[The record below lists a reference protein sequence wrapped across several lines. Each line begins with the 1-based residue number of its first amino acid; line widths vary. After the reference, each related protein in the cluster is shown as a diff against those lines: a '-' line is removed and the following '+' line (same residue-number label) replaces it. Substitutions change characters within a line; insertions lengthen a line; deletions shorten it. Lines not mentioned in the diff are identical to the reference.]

1 MNDAPWCSTPAI
13 TDSYTTSRRSSAFRL
28 RGGRTLTWWTSGV
41 ESDLTSGLS
50 GRASKSTQSRLTD
63 LVARENGPR
72 DDNLWHP
79 RSVRESAL
87 ETLQRWETAGGHWE
101 VLSHSPAGLIVALLR
116 CDGGEEVHRFTSPD
130 PDLVA
135 YIGDRETSE
144 Q

>member
-13 TDSYTTSRRSSAFRL
+13 TASYTTSRRSSAFRL
-28 RGGRTLTWWTSGV
+28 RGRRVLTWWTSGV
-41 ESDLTSGLS
+41 ESGLTSGLS
-50 GRASKSTQSRLTD
+50 GRASRTTQNRLTN
-63 LVARENGPR
+63 LAAREKGPR

-79 RSVRESAL
+79 RNVRESAL

-101 VLSHSPAGLIVALLR
+101 VLSRSPAGLIVALLR
-116 CDGGEEVHRFTSPD
+116 CDGGEEVHRFTSSD
-130 PDLVA
+130 PDLVT

>member
-13 TDSYTTSRRSSAFRL
+13 TDSYTTSRRSAAFRL
-28 RGGRTLTWWTSGV
+28 RGGHVLTRRTSV
-41 ESDLTSGLS
+41 VVSDLTSGFS
-50 GRASKSTQSRLTD
+50 GRASRSTQNRLTN
-63 LVARENGPR
+63 LAARGKGPR

-79 RSVRESAL
+79 RNVRESAL

-116 CDGGEEVHRFTSPD
+116 CDGGEEVHRFTSSD
-130 PDLVA
+130 PDLVT